1 MKDAPS
7 SDLLRQAHIKSEN
20 QLLVSLILFGKIV
33 QTLIEV
39 QEHILFFNQ
48 GGPIYHGTHV
58 PGPVSKSSV
67 ETQYNAVCTAGMA
80 IAHFRVLIN
89 QLFNKDP
96 DRVPQEDPL
105 IILDSKSAVCMNING
120 KDTNHTSQ
128 ISIIVNIV
136 SNYENTKFTRFTS
149 VKKVY
154 NWQEL
159 QLIMLVIET

>member
-1 MKDAPS
+1 MHKLSKISSNPGKVHCEILVHLLVYIGGNRNLGLKYYSDMKDAPS

-67 ETQYNAVCTAGMA
+67 ET
-80 IAHFRVLIN
+80 
-89 QLFNKDP
+89 
-96 DRVPQEDPL
+96 
-105 IILDSKSAVCMNING
+105 
-120 KDTNHTSQ
+120 
-128 ISIIVNIV
+128 
-136 SNYENTKFTRFTS
+136 
-149 VKKVY
+149 
-154 NWQEL
+154 
-159 QLIMLVIET
+159 